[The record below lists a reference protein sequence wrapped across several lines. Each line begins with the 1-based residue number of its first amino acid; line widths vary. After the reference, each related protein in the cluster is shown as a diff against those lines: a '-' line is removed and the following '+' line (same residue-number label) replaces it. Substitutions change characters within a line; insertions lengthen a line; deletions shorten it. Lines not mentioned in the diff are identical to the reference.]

1 MSYLDIDGTI
11 IDEDTGEVIE
21 GAPDAGLLNWAAHQL
36 AGAQEQQKAWA
47 QQVGALKA
55 VLMRELTEKKAV
67 VDGLVVN
74 RVSGGNRRSF
84 NREAWRRFMEDEELT
99 LAEWREIALSAASID
114 TPPAN
119 MTREV
124 FDAQCFTSKRSSDY
138 ITVAPVRRVSRAK
151 EVEKDE

>member
-1 MSYLDIDGTI
+1 MSYLDIDGII

-21 GAPDAGLLNWAAHQL
+21 GAPDGLLNWAAHQL

-55 VLMRELTEKKAV
+55 VLMRELTEKKMT
-67 VDGLVVN
+67 VDGLVVS
-74 RVSGGNRRSF
+74 RVNGSNRRSF

-99 LAEWREIALSAASID
+99 LAEWREIALAAVAID
-114 TPPAN
+114 TPPAC
-119 MTREV
+119 MAPDV
-124 FDAQCFTSKRSSDY
+124 FDTLCFTSKRSSDY

-151 EVEKDE
+151 EVERGE